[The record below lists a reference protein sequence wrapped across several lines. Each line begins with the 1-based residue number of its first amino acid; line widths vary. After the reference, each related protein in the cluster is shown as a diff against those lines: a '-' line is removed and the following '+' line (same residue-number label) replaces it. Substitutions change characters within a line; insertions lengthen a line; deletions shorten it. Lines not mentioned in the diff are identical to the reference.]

1 MLTKEP
7 NQEQINEW
15 QRIFESHRF
24 SMNPNRKTGSEIDSY
39 FRSKYLYQVYD
50 NPEFKKIIA
59 FNIVQNEHSNSKLP
73 NRAKPIIKGY
83 KIGDVIVGIDL
94 VSGEFYVESAD
105 IDKSV
110 PVYDD
115 LFVYRGLDEEDLKN
129 CFLVAEY
136 VRLTQS
142 RICR

>member
-7 NQEQINEW
+7 TQEQIYEW
-15 QRIFESHRF
+15 QRIFESYRS

-50 NPEFKKIIA
+50 NPEFKRIVA
-59 FNIVQNEHSNSKLP
+59 FNIVQNEYSNSKLP
-73 NRAKPIIKGY
+73 NGAKPIIKGY

-94 VSGEFYVESAD
+94 VSGEFYVESED

-142 RICR
+142 

>member
-15 QRIFESHRF
+15 QRIFESHRS